1 MSRKEDEAIAE
12 YSTVWRDCKIIIIFI
27 HTSKMDG
34 YSNHTNA
41 F

>member
-1 MSRKEDEAIAE
+1 MSRKEDEDIAE
-12 YSTVWRDCKIIIIFI
+12 YSTVWRDCKIVIII
-27 HTSKMDG
+27 HASKMYG